1 MRRSTRLSSRRATT
15 ATWLGPIAVGA
26 ASAWL
31 LDSDSGKRRRG
42 IVRDK
47 TRRAWKVFSG
57 AVQVGA
63 WDLRHVTEGRFAE
76 IRATLQRDTASD
88 RVVRARMRS
97 LLGRHVSHPGA
108 VRISVIDGM
117 ATLIGPI
124 LRHEVDPLLDALL
137 GVRGVRGIESR
148 LEIYDAAGPL
158 PSLQGGTDREPPR
171 RSWRPASRMLAGIGG
186 CASLVAA
193 GFMPRGRRWPFV
205 LGAGAM
211 FLRASSRLATL
222 EMFGIGVG
230 RRLVELERSI
240 EINSPPEQVASFLK
254 AFENFP
260 LFMEQVRSVE
270 ALGGGRVRWHLVGPA
285 RVPMTVETER
295 VDEGQKNRI
304 AWKSVN
310 GKPRHR
316 MDWRLY
322 PTDRGTTRVALQ
334 FAYTPPAGLA
344 GHSVGVVTRT
354 DPKHALDR
362 DLMRLKSLLEIGKTT
377 LRGQTVVYVPM
388 GTNV

>member
-1 MRRSTRLSSRRATT
+1 MSANWIGPAAAGAA
-15 ATWLGPIAVGA
+15 ATWL
-26 ASAWL
+26 
-31 LDSDSGKRRRG
+31 LDPDSGRRRRG

-47 TRRAWKVFSG
+47 TRRAWNVFSN

-63 WDLRHVTEGRFAE
+63 WDLRHVTEGRLAE
-76 IRATLQRDTASD
+76 IRSTLQRDTASD
-88 RVVRARMRS
+88 RVVRARMRA

-108 VRISVIDGM
+108 VSISVDDGM

-137 GVRGVRGIESR
+137 TVRGVRGIESR

-158 PSLQGGTDREPPR
+158 PSLQGGVDREP
-171 RSWRPASRMLAGIGG
+171 RSGWRPASRMLAGIGG
-186 CASLVAA
+186 CAALITA

-205 LGAGAM
+205 LGAGVL
-211 FLRASSRLATL
+211 FVRASTRLTTR

-240 EINSPPEQVASFLK
+240 EINASPEKVASFLES
-254 AFENFP
+254 FENFP

-270 ALGGGRVRWHLVGPA
+270 ALAGGRVRWHLVGPA

-295 VDEGQKNRI
+295 VDEEQENRI
-304 AWKSVN
+304 AWKSVK

-322 PTDRGTTRVALQ
+322 PTENGTRVALQ

-344 GHSVGVVTRT
+344 GHSVGLVTRT

-362 DLMRLKSLLEIGKTT
+362 DLIRLKSLLEIGKTT
-377 LRGQTVVYVPM
+377 LRGQTVVYAPM
-388 GTNV
+388 